1 MNDCNTML
9 HQVKPLAQS
18 LMMMH
23 KVEKQENED
32 VQTLGLDRFEEFKDA
47 FPNSYF
53 TAFHYPEDML
63 MSLAVSLVLIL
74 QTTQIS
80 AFIISVDNGAEWGKW
95 GEMEKCPHGSV
106 AKGFSLKVQ
115 PPQGTGDDTAVNGVR
130 LHCVRCKHPHN
141 ETTITS
147 DVAPWGNWTEPQW
160 CNFGVLSKFIM
171 RVEGDQGRGDDT
183 AVDNIK
189 FQCSDGKEMEGP
201 FILWGQY
208 GKAWS
213 ESCTNGISGLKTKVQ
228 GKEQDGVDD
237 NTGLNDVQF
246 YCSKSA
252 ND

>member
-1 MNDCNTML
+1 M
-9 HQVKPLAQS
+9 
-18 LMMMH
+18 
-23 KVEKQENED
+23 
-32 VQTLGLDRFEEFKDA
+32 
-47 FPNSYF
+47 
-53 TAFHYPEDML
+53 

-80 AFIISVDNGAEWGKW
+80 ALIISVDNGANWGKW

-106 AKGFSLKVQ
+106 TKGFSLKVQ

-130 LHCVRCKHPHN
+130 LHCVRCKHPNN

-183 AVDNIK
+183 AVNNIK
-189 FQCSDGKEMEGP
+189 FQCTDEKQMEGHG
-201 FILWGQY
+201 LSWGQY

-213 ESCTNGISGLKTKVQ
+213 EKCVYGICGLKTKVQ
-228 GKEQDGVDD
+228 GNEPYGIPD
-237 NTGLNDVQF
+237 NTGLSDVQF
-246 YCSKSA
+246 SCCKSA
-252 ND
+252 DRLHTSK